1 MTNLDIKTL
10 QTIYDALEIL
20 NENDAENISCYIG
33 SAAWDIDYLKE
44 TIEIAPS
51 TTGDLDEYE
60 IGEIETYANRHD
72 ALNQISQ
79 MISSYWSK
87 K

>member
-33 SAAWDIDYLKE
+33 SDWDIEYLKE

-51 TTGDLDEYE
+51 TTGNLDEYE
-60 IGEIETYANRHD
+60 IEEIETYVNRHD

-79 MISSYWSK
+79 RISSYWSK

>member
-33 SAAWDIDYLKE
+33 SAAWDIEYLKE

-51 TTGDLDEYE
+51 TTGDLDEY
-60 IGEIETYANRHD
+60 